1 MKELIRKI
9 LKEQMEEDI
18 YKKISPTDKIHMSH
32 EDKLKFRN
40 ISPQDQPDLWKPKGL
55 WYSIGTEWIEWIS
68 VEMPQWEDEYIY
80 KIKTNDSEIL
90 TIGQEN
96 EKRFLEK
103 YGLNELFKVD
113 WSKVAQEWSGIEV
126 LVDPRSLDNMSL
138 WSSWDVASGCIWNI
152 KGINGIE
159 KL

>member
-55 WYSIGTEWIEWIS
+55 WYSIGDKWIKWIEEEGERNLS
-68 VEMPQWEDEYIY
+68 E
-80 KIKTNDSEIL
+80 NDQGFQDFCIFFS
-90 TIGQEN
+90 
-96 EKRFLEK
+96 FL
-103 YGLNELFKVD
+103 
-113 WSKVAQEWSGIEV
+113 
-126 LVDPRSLDNMSL
+126 
-138 WSSWDVASGCIWNI
+138 
-152 KGINGIE
+152 
-159 KL
+159 